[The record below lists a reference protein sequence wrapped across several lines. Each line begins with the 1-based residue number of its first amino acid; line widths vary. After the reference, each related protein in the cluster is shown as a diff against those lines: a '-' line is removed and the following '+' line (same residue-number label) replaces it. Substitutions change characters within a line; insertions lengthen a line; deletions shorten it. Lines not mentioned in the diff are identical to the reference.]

1 MTSQYSSEQ
10 EVNEKISKV
19 EEQSEEKSNYIMRA
33 GSIITSAPMM
43 ITTSSFVLPPQ
54 VFNDNDSEQKLYP
67 RGDDDMSDDG

>member
-1 MTSQYSSEQ
+1 MTSQGSSEQ
-10 EVNEKISKV
+10 EVNEKISKI

-54 VFNDNDSEQKLYP
+54 VFNDNDSEQKLFSNMH
-67 RGDDDMSDDG
+67 DDDMSDE